1 MSRAAQCALNRYE
14 RKWNVCEFPDSI
26 FTRCAIDVVRTDV
39 ILSVTKGS
47 IDFPL
52 WMCQVV
58 NRIDVQLVMALLCTT
73 PITNGY
79 RCWWIYVFLIFI
91 YLFIYPTL
99 MANVG
104 RRDGFC
110 TGGKDVVGR
119 PVLVR
124 QLQPPIQTN
133 CRGYAHGRTRLPRY
147 RIVRYNNLFTRR
159 RPLPL
164 PTGSCTRPPDVAI
177 RFGPVI
183 IKLLLLRPVWMGG
196 RNPIITSYINE
207 KYWLFIRLPINNEK

>member
-1 MSRAAQCALNRYE
+1 
-14 RKWNVCEFPDSI
+14 
-26 FTRCAIDVVRTDV
+26 
-39 ILSVTKGS
+39 
-47 IDFPL
+47 
-52 WMCQVV
+52 
-58 NRIDVQLVMALLCTT
+58 
-73 PITNGY
+73 
-79 RCWWIYVFLIFI
+79 
-91 YLFIYPTL
+91 

-207 KYWLFIRLPINNEK
+207 KY

>member
-1 MSRAAQCALNRYE
+1 
-14 RKWNVCEFPDSI
+14 
-26 FTRCAIDVVRTDV
+26 
-39 ILSVTKGS
+39 
-47 IDFPL
+47 
-52 WMCQVV
+52 MCQAV
-58 NRIDVQLVMALLCTT
+58 NRIDVQLVMALLCSARRLL
-73 PITNGY
+73 PMVIGADGFMS
-79 RCWWIYVFLIFI
+79 FLYFFI
-91 YLFIYPTL
+91 STL

-104 RRDGFC
+104 CRDGFC

-147 RIVRYNNLFTRR
+147 RIVRYNNLFTQR

-164 PTGSCTRPPDVAI
+164 PNGSCTRPPDVAI

-196 RNPIITSYINE
+196 RNSIITCYINE
-207 KYWLFIRLPINNEK
+207 KY

>member
-58 NRIDVQLVMALLCTT
+58 NRIDVQLVMVLLCTT

-91 YLFIYPTL
+91 YLSHF
-99 MANVG
+99 NG
-104 RRDGFC
+104 ECRSSWW
-110 TGGKDVVGR
+110 
-119 PVLVR
+119 VL
-124 QLQPPIQTN
+124 
-133 CRGYAHGRTRLPRY
+133 HGWE
-147 RIVRYNNLFTRR
+147 RR
-159 RPLPL
+159 RWSAS
-164 PTGSCTRPPDVAI
+164 SCTPVTAPDTDQLSRICTRSNSIAKVQNSAI
-177 RFGPVI
+177 
-183 IKLLLLRPVWMGG
+183 
-196 RNPIITSYINE
+196 
-207 KYWLFIRLPINNEK
+207 